1 MTHHLRFK
9 IAVVVLVLVLA
20 GLGVYVGIGKTIQ
33 TNKQT
38 KSTTHTTST
47 TAKHFPT
54 TSTSTTTVSTS
65 SPPTIL
71 QTGGKSKSALL
82 WSGPQQT
89 QIDFS
94 YSDNISCVSATFCM
108 AVSGQGNEYGQTFNG
123 TSWSAPRSV
132 LWNSIVSCASA
143 TFCVAVGE
151 DGYFTT
157 FNGTSWSAPQLF
169 VPTSLLKGYAW
180 AEDHLSYP
188 AFDSISCVST
198 SFCVVGDGG
207 GDVYTFNGTSWS
219 APLEIGSPY
228 SPLMG
233 MSCVSTSFCVA
244 VDGGGNAIIFNGT
257 SWSAPQLIDPTYSY
271 AASLDQPTGYSLTS
285 VSCTST
291 TFCIATDGSNT
302 VRIFNGTAWFTSV
315 VPPAG
320 PPTAGYNSVSCISRS
335 FCEAVGVEGYATT
348 FNGTSW
354 SAPQLIDP
362 VSHKKDASPFSFT
375 SVSCVP
381 ATESPGEL
389 CVAGDGGWNAFIARS

>member
-20 GLGVYVGIGKTIQ
+20 GLGVYAGIGKTIQ

-180 AEDHLSYP
+180 AEDHFFYP
-188 AFDSISCVST
+188 PFDSISCVST
-198 SFCVVGDGG
+198 SFCVVGDDVGN
-207 GDVYTFNGTSWS
+207 VYTFNGTSWS
-219 APLEIGSPY
+219 APTSIDGTNQLNSV
-228 SPLMG
+228 
-233 MSCVSTSFCVA
+233 SCVSTSFCMA

-320 PPTAGYNSVSCISRS
+320 PPTAGYDSVSCISRS
-335 FCEAVGVEGYATT
+335 FCEAVGLKGYATT

-354 SAPQLIDP
+354 SAPQLIDLA
-362 VSHKKDASPFSFT
+362 SQKKPWPWLT

-389 CVAGDGGWNAFIARS
+389 CVAGDGDGNAFIARS